1 MAYASQMQFEALRRA
16 LWVQQAHPDTVFNWQ
31 FWERAAQDPKMT
43 SYLSNGVKA
52 KMCETTPYVNSVGMQ
67 YIASRAQ
74 IEQACDSLRHQGG
87 SMQLAVGLTKGN
99 LCPPTTLTES
109 ATRAIVEALVIPPDA
124 MWSTLMMY
132 TKPFPPDL
140 LQQARPCHEV
150 LFSCKPH
157 RPGCHYWKSMQ
168 IQVRDEIQELQPD
181 VIVERYLDA
190 KYYQYSPT
198 DISDMSDYNS
208 NATYLA
214 ESDQV
219 ITLQTME
226 TEEFSTC
233 ASLRDNMQELMHSIP
248 DWESETQTVNPKW
261 LEHHQSGHLTKDP
274 NCPVCMKEA
283 GSKINHRRKHAD
295 RHPGIMHCDL
305 AAFEASAD
313 GHKYC
318 LVAAV
323 TIEVDNVSKLLP
335 FFIPMPKKDAVCA
348 TNALKEAL
356 LMRDNRNLH
365 QIKGS
370 RVTRIQADGGG
381 EFTNKQVRDLCWEKN
396 IVLSYS
402 PAHQPSSNGI
412 AERMVGM
419 LKTTVRRMLK
429 QANLGRE
436 WWSYACRFAGH
447 MMREKVLGRDWTYP
461 LFGQLVGIWRSH
473 DKAQAKSLD
482 DRGMVS

>member
-1 MAYASQMQFEALRRA
+1 MTKFEIRNNMAYASQMQFEVLRRA
-16 LWVQQAHPDTVFNWQ
+16 LWVQQAHPDTIFNWQ

-52 KMCETTPYVNSVGMQ
+52 KMCETTPCVNSVGTQ

-74 IEQACDSLRHQGG
+74 IEQACDSLRQQGRSMHQ
-87 SMQLAVGLTKGN
+87 AVGLVKGD
-99 LCPPTTLTES
+99 LCPPTTFAES

-124 MWSTLMMY
+124 MWSTLMLY

-140 LQQARPCHEV
+140 LQHARPCHEV

-157 RPGCHYWKSMQ
+157 RPGCHQWKPMH
-168 IQVRDEIQELQPD
+168 IQVHDEIQELQPD

-190 KYYQYSPT
+190 KYYQYSP
-198 DISDMSDYNS
+198 DEIYDMSDYNS
-208 NATYLA
+208 SAKYLA
-214 ESDQV
+214 DSDQI
-219 ITLQTME
+219 ITLNAME
-226 TEEFSTC
+226 TDDISTC
-233 ASLRDNMQELMHSIP
+233 ASLRDNLQELVNSVP
-248 DWESETQTVNPKW
+248 EWEPETQSVNPKW

-274 NCPVCMKEA
+274 TCPICMEEA
-283 GSKINHRRKHAD
+283 GSKINHRRKYAD

-335 FFIPMPKKDAVCA
+335 FFIPMPKKDAMCA
-348 TNALKEAL
+348 TAALKEAL
-356 LMRDNRNLH
+356 IMCDNRNLH

-402 PAHQPSSNGI
+402 PAHQPSSNGV

-436 WWSYACRFAGH
+436 
-447 MMREKVLGRDWTYP
+447 
-461 LFGQLVGIWRSH
+461 
-473 DKAQAKSLD
+473 
-482 DRGMVS
+482 